1 MLGLPFCLGLSLV
14 AVRGLLTVTASPAV
28 EQSLGLQYLEH
39 VGAIVEIP
47 GL

>member
-14 AVRGLLTVTASPAV
+14 AVRGLLTVAASAV
-28 EQSLGLQYLEH
+28 EQSLGLQYLGH